1 MSTMAEFRKKY
12 REVFDD
18 TGNIK
23 ACGRKKCIELIEL
36 AKKVQPGNYGDVK
49 TGFINID
56 NINDLYNRSTI

>member
-1 MSTMAEFRKKY
+1 MSVVIEFRKKY

-18 TGNIK
+18 NGNIK

-36 AKKVQPGNYGDVK
+36 AKTIQPGNYGNSK

-56 NINDLYNRSTI
+56 NIIDLYNRCTI